1 MSKYRAYLVF
11 TQYRSFEFEADDEIL
26 AEDHI
31 EHLIG
36 HRRFALLDEADESG
50 PDDIML
56 DAIEEI

>member
-11 TQYRSFEFEADDEIL
+11 TQYRSFEFEAADEIL

-56 DAIEEI
+56 DTIEEI